1 MAMRA
6 TKIQSVKADAI
17 GELKNKIG
25 AAKDF
30 IFAEYRGLTVEQ
42 ISALRKQL
50 REKNA
55 EFHVVK
61 NNFARIAFEDL
72 GYTKEVEPVL
82 AGPTAVAFSR
92 SEANEV
98 AKVLVD
104 FAKETPA
111 LKVKAGIVDK
121 GIHGRGR
128 DRGLLEAPFQ
138 EPAHRDV
145 HGGPSRAPCRSSS
158 TPSSPCRKRWDG
170 SRGGPE
176 RPPRRAAADAA
187 PAEAP
192 AAPRPRRLKRH
203 QRHSGFGVAAVPVCL
218 DRAPGAQSTPPVWAG
233 KCYIREKIIWQ
244 QRPKN
249 RFSTR
254 SPR

>member
-128 DRGLLEAPFQ
+128 DRGLLEAPVQ

-145 HGGPSRAPCRSSS
+145 HGGPQEPRAETRLHSRSRAG
-158 TPSSPCRKRWDG
+158 KAG
-170 SRGGPE
+170 
-176 RPPRRAAADAA
+176 
-187 PAEAP
+187 
-192 AAPRPRRLKRH
+192 
-203 QRHSGFGVAAVPVCL
+203 SGFSININLRSKFLQQIIQGVLFSFLSIEDLSIWGSILTLLL
-218 DRAPGAQSTPPVWAG
+218 D
-233 KCYIREKIIWQ
+233 
-244 QRPKN
+244 
-249 RFSTR
+249 
-254 SPR
+254 